1 MDKSIPKDI
10 KKNVLQIMESYN
22 EENRTSFEMTFQG
35 AFAYLIKLEDQP
47 MAHIFRQMIIQK
59 TGTPPIQGDMKIE
72 TKIGRLK
79 YNGQMDNW
87 DFSLFSYSEESYDS
101 GESNFPGLEELDGTI
116 EGTLKASQEFYA

>member
-10 KKNVLQIMESYN
+10 KKEVLQIMESFN

-47 MAHIFRQMIIQK
+47 MAHIFRQMITQK

-87 DFSLFSYSEESYDS
+87 DFSLFSYSEKSYDS
-101 GESNFPGLEELDGTI
+101 DNSEFQSLEELDGTI
-116 EGTLKASQEFYA
+116 EGTLKVSQDFSA